1 MNDTTNNE
9 CEAIGK
15 TPKENVPVVSIDT
28 TDGKKKLIG
37 IYGLQNKIKPEK
49 WYVGQ
54 SVDVDYR
61 WSQYAK
67 LNVRS
72 QPKLKRALLKYGYD
86 AFEKVILEECA
97 DEKETLDQ
105 REDYWIVQKDS
116 IKNGYNC
123 RRGGSR
129 GRHSDETRKLLSE
142 IAKKRTYSVATRQKM
157 SATRT
162 GMKHSET
169 SKQKRREKLSGEN
182 NPMFGKVV
190 TTERR
195 EHQSKML
202 KGRFC
207 GELHPNYGKHWSAE
221 VRRRM
226 SEAHRKPSTSTT
238 PTDKSI
244 GPIETESNETI
255 PSPIGSTAV

>member
-1 MNDTTNNE
+1 MNNG
-9 CEAIGK
+9 CEAIG
-15 TPKENVPVVSIDT
+15 EMSNGNVPTVSNDT
-28 TDGKKKLIG
+28 TDGKKKLVG
-37 IYGLQNKIKPEK
+37 IYGLQNKVKPEK

-54 SVDVDYR
+54 SNDITYR
-61 WSQYAK
+61 WNQYK
-67 LNVRS
+67 NLCLS
-72 QPKLKRALLKYGYD
+72 HQPKLRRAILKYGWDSFATVLLEQCEPIQDVLD
-86 AFEKVILEECA
+86 A
-97 DEKETLDQ
+97 
-105 REDYWIVQKDS
+105 REDHWIKTKNS

-123 RRGGSR
+123 RGGGSR
-129 GRHSDETRKLLSE
+129 GKLAESTKRKLTKLATGRRHSEET
-142 IAKKRTYSVATRQKM
+142 KRKM
-157 SATRT
+157 SLRQISR
-162 GMKHSET
+162 KHSKT

-190 TTERR
+190 TSERR

-207 GELHPNYGKHWSAE
+207 GELHPNYGKHWSVE

-244 GPIETESNETI
+244 GPIETESNEII